1 MGNVKLIA
9 KENTWFK
16 AGTEVYDEDYDFS
29 EKKRLT
35 LEKYEKWAKDRMIC
49 VVGIRVCELEYEFS
63 LGYKKGEE
71 RIDGECCGI
80 DEFYVI
86 QNL

>member
-35 LEKYEKWAKDRMIC
+35 LEKYENWKKGGIIC
-49 VVGIRVCELEYEFS
+49 VVGIRVCELEYEFK
-63 LGYKKGEE
+63 LGYKNGEE
-71 RIDGECCGI
+71 RIDGECCDI
-80 DEFYVI
+80 NEFDAI